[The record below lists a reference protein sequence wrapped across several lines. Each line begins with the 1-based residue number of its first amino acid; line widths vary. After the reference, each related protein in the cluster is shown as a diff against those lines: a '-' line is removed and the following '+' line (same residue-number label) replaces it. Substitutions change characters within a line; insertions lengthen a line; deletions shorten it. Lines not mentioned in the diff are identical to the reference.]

1 MESILDT
8 NSAYESFDFS
18 KLQLIKPTLV
28 SGGNYFIRCLVDGEP
43 LYIQPPKCYTKQ
55 GIVKTGGGK
64 RFFTDLM
71 FTNENETFIH
81 WMEKLEAHCQQT
93 IFKNRQQW
101 FDNELDMD
109 DVESYFTSPLKL
121 FKSGKFYIARINIS
135 NVLGKP
141 TIKFYNEDEQEINF
155 ESINDTLNV
164 MTILEIQ
171 GIKCSAK
178 SFQIEIEL
186 KQMMALKQQI
196 LFDKCLFKTK
206 ESKSNEDKSS
216 EEIIE
221 SNCTVASLAL
231 AEDNDN
237 DNNNIADGND
247 NESVLEQEPLQ
258 KLVTELVPK
267 PIQPKKSNDLEEV
280 DFNLD
285 ELPDSE
291 SVQIKQRNE
300 VYYEMYRE
308 ARKKA
313 KIARDL
319 ALAAY
324 LEAKDIKNTYMLT
337 DVNSNSDS
345 DSDSDSD
352 YHGRGN
358 DSFDNRLGDSLEND
372 NEELDD
378 SIYSK
383 DSFEIGESREKIKIE
398 V

>member
-8 NSAYESFDFS
+8 NAAYESFDFS

-28 SGGNYFIRCLVDGEP
+28 SGGNYFIRCLVDREP

-55 GIVKTGGGK
+55 GIMKASGGK
-64 RFFTDLM
+64 RFYTDLM

-81 WMEKLEAHCQQT
+81 WMEKLESHCQQT

-101 FDNELDMD
+101 FDNELEMD

-155 ESINDTLNV
+155 ESINDKLNV

-171 GIKCSAK
+171 GVKCSAK

-206 ESKSNEDKSS
+206 DSKSSEDKSS
-216 EEIIE
+216 EANSTI
-221 SNCTVASLAL
+221 AALAL
-231 AEDNDN
+231 AENQIDTILAE
-237 DNNNIADGND
+237 DNNIVAVPEPVEETVQEDVHVQ
-247 NESVLEQEPLQ
+247 EHVPMQEPVQEPLQ
-258 KLVTELVPK
+258 EPVPIPK
-267 PIQPKKSNDLEEV
+267 KKSNDLEEV

-285 ELPDSE
+285 ELPNSE

-324 LEAKDIKNTYMLT
+324 LEAKEIKNTYMLT
-337 DVNSNSDS
+337 DVNSDS
-345 DSDSDSD
+345 DSDGGDE
-352 YHGRGN
+352 GTE
-358 DSFDNRLGDSLEND
+358 SFDNSLDNDLEND
-372 NEELDD
+372 IEELDD
-378 SIYSK
+378 SNE
-383 DSFEIGESREKIKIE
+383 SFGSREKIKIE

>member
-1 MESILDT
+1 MESIINT
-8 NSAYESFDFS
+8 NGAYESFVFS

-55 GIVKTGGGK
+55 GIVKASGGK

-71 FTNENETFIH
+71 FTNENESFIH

-101 FDNELDMD
+101 FDNELELD

-141 TIKFYNEDEQEINF
+141 TIKFYNEDGEEIDF
-155 ESINDTLNV
+155 ESINDKLNV

-206 ESKSNEDKSS
+206 ESKSSEDT
-216 EEIIE
+216 IE
-221 SNCTVASLAL
+221 TNNAIASLFL
-231 AEDNDN
+231 AENQIHNTLAENTNNDN
-237 DNNNIADGND
+237 YNTVNR
-247 NESVLEQEPLQ
+247 NEQQDVEESEPEQEPEPIKEVIDAPTQ
-258 KLVTELVPK
+258 KKK
-267 PIQPKKSNDLEEV
+267 PNDLEEV
-280 DFNLD
+280 VFHLD

-291 SVQIKQRNE
+291 SIQIKQRTE

-324 LEAKDIKNTYMLT
+324 LEAKEIKNTYMLT
-337 DVNSNSDS
+337 DLNSDS
-345 DSDSDSD
+345 DSDSDSEGD
-352 YHGRGN
+352 GHGYDDDGRCE
-358 DSFDNRLGDSLEND
+358 GDENEDLEND
-372 NEELDD
+372 IEELA
-378 SIYSK
+378 
-383 DSFEIGESREKIKIE
+383 DSFESRDKIKIE

>member
-1 MESILDT
+1 MKAS
-8 NSAYESFDFS
+8 
-18 KLQLIKPTLV
+18 
-28 SGGNYFIRCLVDGEP
+28 
-43 LYIQPPKCYTKQ
+43 
-55 GIVKTGGGK
+55 GGK
-64 RFFTDLM
+64 RFYTDLM

-81 WMEKLEAHCQQT
+81 WMEKLESHCQQT

-101 FDNELDMD
+101 FDNELEMD

-155 ESINDTLNV
+155 ESINDKLNV

-171 GIKCSAK
+171 GVKCSAK

-206 ESKSNEDKSS
+206 ESKSSEDKSS
-216 EEIIE
+216 EANSTI
-221 SNCTVASLAL
+221 AALAL
-231 AEDNDN
+231 AENQIDTILTE
-237 DNNNIADGND
+237 DNNIVAVPEPVEETVQEDVHVQ
-247 NESVLEQEPLQ
+247 EHVPMQEPVQEPLQ
-258 KLVTELVPK
+258 EPVPIPK
-267 PIQPKKSNDLEEV
+267 KKSNDLEEV

-285 ELPDSE
+285 ELPNSE

-324 LEAKDIKNTYMLT
+324 LEAKEIKNTYMLT
-337 DVNSNSDS
+337 DVNSDS
-345 DSDSDSD
+345 DSDGGDE
-352 YHGRGN
+352 GTE
-358 DSFDNRLGDSLEND
+358 SFDNSLDNDLEND
-372 NEELDD
+372 IEELDD
-378 SIYSK
+378 SNE
-383 DSFEIGESREKIKIE
+383 SFGSREKIKIE